1 MTFLL
6 AFTLLQ
12 NLCLAVQ
19 GIHPSS
25 STAEVGRY
33 GYMSFHPTPWNVL
46 IRQFCHLLL
55 IRSIKHFKTTV
66 KGFYSPLLFPTPC
79 QAHRN
84 ITDHMQGPVGTQ
96 SNFTSAPVPEEA
108 GLTSMPASEPGAPA
122 APGASGSKAGGVLGT
137 SLGSLTPLPPP
148 E

>member
-12 NLCLAVQ
+12 NLCLAVR

-66 KGFYSPLLFPTPC
+66 KGFYSPLLFPSPC

-84 ITDHMQGPVGTQ
+84 ITDHMQGTQ
-96 SNFTSAPVPEEA
+96 SNFTLPPC
-108 GLTSMPASEPGAPA
+108 LRKPASPPRQQA
-122 APGASGSKAGGVLGT
+122 
-137 SLGSLTPLPPP
+137 SLGLRQRQEPADPRLGACWAPRWGA
-148 E
+148 